1 MNKKKDNYISI
12 IEKDLPKAI
21 DYLVKAIV
29 REVNPLRIIL
39 FGSASKGEA
48 NIDSDID
55 ILVVMPDGVHRRR
68 TAQLLYRKIIG
79 VGYPFD
85 ILVST
90 PSDLEKHKNNIGLI
104 YQTILKEGKDVYV
117 AKKFCHQEVL

>member
-1 MNKKKDNYISI
+1 MNDKKDIKNPI
-12 IEKDLPKAI
+12 IEKDLSKAI
-21 DYLVKAIV
+21 DYLVNAII
-29 REVNPLRIIL
+29 REVNPLRIII
-39 FGSASKGEA
+39 FGSASRGEA

-55 ILVVMPDGVHRRR
+55 ILVVMPEGIHRRR

-90 PSDLEKHKNNIGLI
+90 PSDLEKHKDNIGLI
-104 YQTILKEGKDVYV
+104 YKTILKEGKEVY
-117 AKKFCHQEVL
+117 AC

>member
-1 MNKKKDNYISI
+1 MNKKKDNNISI
-12 IEKDLPKAI
+12 IEKDLPRAI

-55 ILVVMPDGVHRRR
+55 ILVVMPDGVHRRQ

-104 YQTILKEGKDVYV
+104 YQTILNEGKDVYV
-117 AKKFCHQEVL
+117 A